1 MLFILNRPEHF
12 FYKKK
17 KKSTHWYT
25 VHTLASMAIL
35 LTAFFYCCMIR
46 KWTRIPHRYLGTYFG
61 GFSNYNFSQ
70 LDSVSF
76 HYFALYCTKSVQYIG
91 FIRAFNIIKSDLKA
105 LIGSPRVLYL
115 SILYTKSR
123 KIVPLRSSLANESIP
138 NFWQNTLTK
147 IERSPPSQEG
157 EKLIGHYYSRW
168 EEKADRTS
176 L

>member
-17 KKSTHWYT
+17 RKSRRTGILYIHSHRWQYYWPHFFTAVWFENELVYRTDISGRILADFQTTTFLSLILCPFTTLHCT
-25 VHTLASMAIL
+25 VQ
-35 LTAFFYCCMIR
+35 
-46 KWTRIPHRYLGTYFG
+46 K
-61 GFSNYNFSQ
+61 
-70 LDSVSF
+70 V
-76 HYFALYCTKSVQYIG
+76 YIG